1 MSERLLGIYEKLI
14 LRHPV
19 ASIIAVIIVA
29 IAMAFGL
36 PNFKLDASA
45 DSLTLENDTSLAYFR
60 ESLQRY
66 GSSDFLVVTYT
77 PYKGDL
83 FDDENLNTL
92 AEIRDEL
99 KGIKGVETVTSM
111 LDVPLLYS
119 PKVSVTKLKEDPRTL
134 LQEDT
139 DRSMAKT
146 EFLESPIYRDLI
158 LSKDGQT
165 TALLATME
173 LDKKYLELVNQ
184 RDTLR
189 IKRDTEGL
197 SPEEIIE
204 LERVSKEFLDY
215 RTIRAAEEHARVADI
230 RTKMAKFKDRAEVFL
245 GGPSMITAD
254 MVDFIKSDL
263 NVFGT
268 GIVLFIIITLAVIF
282 RQFRWVLLPLAT
294 CILSVE
300 IILGYLSWID
310 WRLTV
315 ISSNFVSLLLIITLA
330 LTIHLI
336 VRYRELHREFPDKDQ
351 FDLVRDTVNY
361 MARPCL
367 YTVLTTI
374 VAFVSL
380 VVSDIRPVIDFGWM
394 MTIGIVLALILAF
407 IIIPAGMMIW
417 GKGENT
423 DKGDNSAV
431 YTLYFSRFTE
441 KHGGLVLGLALL
453 AAIVSAWGIS
463 QLKVENRF
471 IDYFRSDTEIY
482 QGLSVIDAK
491 LGGTTPFDIILDA
504 PPQLVD
510 EGTVSFDEL
519 INEVEAEE
527 SEPVDDPYGDPFAG
541 AYENSGEDDVA
552 EKADDPYGDP
562 FAGMYADSDKGPEGS
577 QEEAGSIEEE
587 NDPFAGFYADEETDA
602 TTDAVDDPYGDPFGG
617 DDFEDD
623 FGDDDSGDLEV
634 VEDSYWLTSA
644 GIEDLRKLHVYL
656 ESLPEVGKVSS
667 LVTVTDVA
675 SDLSGHKLNDLELAF
690 MSLMLSPENA
700 KLLLDPYIDEKNN
713 QARITMRINETQ
725 GELNRNELLK
735 QIHTFAI
742 EEAGFD
748 EKQVNFTGL
757 LVLYNNML
765 QSLFTSQILTL
776 GTVFL
781 GIMAMFLVLFRSIS
795 ISLIAILPNMLAA
808 CVVLGGMGIAGV
820 PLDMMTITIA
830 AITVGIGVDHAIHYI
845 TRFKREFAVDGDYI
859 ASMHRAH
866 ASIGRAL
873 FYTAM
878 TIIVGFSILALSN
891 FIPSV
896 YFGLLTGLAMLAALL
911 GSMTLLPKLILI
923 FKPLGK

>member
-1 MSERLLGIYEKLI
+1 MSERLMGIYEKII

-19 ASIIAVIIVA
+19 ASIAAVLIIA

-45 DSLTLENDTSLAYFR
+45 DSLTLENDTSLTYFR

-77 PYKGDL
+77 PYEGDL
-83 FDDENLNTL
+83 FDDKNLQIL
-92 AEIRDEL
+92 ANIRDEL
-99 KGIKGVETVTSM
+99 KDINGVESVTSM

-119 PKVSVTKLKEDPRTL
+119 PKVSVSKLKEAPRTL

-139 DRSMAKT
+139 DRSMAKK

-165 TALLATME
+165 TALLATMV
-173 LDKKYLELVNQ
+173 LDKKYLDLVSH
-184 RDTLR
+184 RDSLR

-197 SPEEIIE
+197 SLEEITE
-204 LERVSKEFLDY
+204 LEQISQEFLDY
-215 RTIRAAEEHARVADI
+215 RTIKAAEEHARVAEV
-230 RTKMAKFKDRAEVFL
+230 RKKMSKFKDRAEVFL

-268 GIVLFIIITLAVIF
+268 GIVLFIIITLTIIF

-294 CILSVE
+294 CVLSVE

-336 VRYRELHREFPDKDQ
+336 VRYRELHSESPDKDQ
-351 FDLVRDTVNY
+351 LDLVRSTVNY

-380 VVSDIRPVIDFGWM
+380 VVSDIRPIIDFGWM
-394 MTIGIVLALILAF
+394 MTIGIVLALVLAF
-407 IIIPAGMMIW
+407 IIIPAGMMIF
-417 GKGENT
+417 GKGVND

-441 KHGGLVLGLALL
+441 KHGGWVLGLALL
-453 AAIVSAWGIS
+453 AAIISAWGIS

-471 IDYFRSDTEIY
+471 IDYFRSSTEIY

-504 PPQLVD
+504 PAQSVD
-510 EGTVSFDEL
+510 ESTASFDEP
-519 INEVEAEE
+519 I
-527 SEPVDDPYGDPFAG
+527 D
-541 AYENSGEDDVA
+541 
-552 EKADDPYGDP
+552 
-562 FAGMYADSDKGPEGS
+562 
-577 QEEAGSIEEE
+577 EEE
-587 NDPFAGFYADEETDA
+587 T
-602 TTDAVDDPYGDPFGG
+602 DDPYGDPFGG
-617 DDFEDD
+617 GDFDDDFA
-623 FGDDDSGDLEV
+623 DDDSESEGA
-634 VEDSYWLTSA
+634 VEASYWLTSA
-644 GIEDLRKLHVYL
+644 GIEDLRKLHDHL

-667 LVTVTDVA
+667 LITVTDVA

-690 MSLMLSPENA
+690 MQQMLSPENA

-725 GELNRNELLK
+725 GDLNRNDLLK
-735 QIHTFAI
+735 QIRKFAI
-742 EEAGFD
+742 DEAGFD

-781 GIMAMFLVLFRSIS
+781 GIMAMFLVLFRSLS

-808 CVVLGGMGIAGV
+808 CVVLGGMGISGV

-845 TRFKREFAVDGDYI
+845 TRFKREFAVDGDYV

-873 FYTAM
+873 FYTAI

-896 YFGLLTGLAMLAALL
+896 YFGLLTGLAMIAALL

>member
-19 ASIIAVIIVA
+19 ASILAVIVVA

-45 DSLTLENDTSLAYFR
+45 DSLTLENDSSLAYFR

-77 PYKGDL
+77 PYEGNL
-83 FDDENLNTL
+83 FDDQNLQTL
-92 AEIRDEL
+92 AEMRDEL
-99 KGIKGVETVTSM
+99 KAIKGVETVTSM

-119 PKVSVTKLKEDPRTL
+119 PKVSVSKLKEDPRTL

-139 DRSMAKT
+139 DRSLAKT

-165 TALLATME
+165 TALLAVME
-173 LDKKYLELVNQ
+173 LDTKYLDLVKD

-197 SPEEIIE
+197 SAEETIE
-204 LERVSKEFLDY
+204 LEKASQAFLDY
-215 RTIRAAEEHARVADI
+215 RTIRAAEEHARVAEI
-230 RTKMAKFKDRAEVFL
+230 REKMSKFKDRAEVFL

-268 GIVLFIIITLAVIF
+268 GIVLFIIITLAIIF
-282 RQFRWVLLPLAT
+282 RQFRWVLLPLLT
-294 CILSVE
+294 CVLSVE

-351 FDLVRDTVNY
+351 LDLVRDTVNY

-394 MTIGIVLALILAF
+394 MTIGIILALVLAF
-407 IIIPAGMMIW
+407 IIIPAGMIIW

-423 DKGDNSAV
+423 DKGDNSAT

-441 KHGGLVLGLALL
+441 KHGGLVLGFALL
-453 AAIVSAWGIS
+453 AAIISAWGIS
-463 QLKVENRF
+463 QLQVENRF
-471 IDYFRSDTEIY
+471 IDYFRSNTEIY

-491 LGGTTPFDIILDA
+491 LGGTTPLDIILDA
-504 PPQLVD
+504 PPALD
-510 EGTVSFDEL
+510 DGTVSFDDL
-519 INEVEAEE
+519 LAEE
-527 SEPVDDPYGDPFAG
+527 DGAADEAPVDDPYGDPFAG
-541 AYENSGEDDVA
+541 AYADSGEDVVETEDAAEEVA
-552 EKADDPYGDP
+552 DPYGDP
-562 FAGMYADSDKGPEGS
+562 FAGMYADSGEDAAEPE
-577 QEEAGSIEEE
+577 AI
-587 NDPFAGFYADEETDA
+587 
-602 TTDAVDDPYGDPFGG
+602 DDPYGDPFAG

-623 FGDDDSGDLEV
+623 FAGESGDVEV

-644 GIEDLRKLHVYL
+644 GVEDLRKLHSYL

-700 KLLLDPYIDEKNN
+700 ALLLDPYIDEKNN
-713 QARITMRINETQ
+713 QARITLRINETK
-725 GELNRNELLK
+725 GNLNRKELLDK
-735 QIHTFAI
+735 IHRFAI
-742 EEAGFD
+742 DDAGFK
-748 EKQVNFTGL
+748 EEQVHFTGL

-765 QSLFTSQILTL
+765 QSLFRSQILTL

-781 GIMAMFLVLFRSIS
+781 GIMAMFLVLFRSAS
-795 ISLIAILPNMLAA
+795 ISLIAILPNFLAA
-808 CVVLGGMGIAGV
+808 GVVLGGMGIAGI

-845 TRFKREFAVDGDYI
+845 TRFKREFEVDHDYV

-873 FYTAM
+873 FYTAI
-878 TIIVGFSILALSN
+878 TIIAGFSILALSN

-896 YFGLLTGLAMLAALL
+896 YFGLLTSLAMLAALL